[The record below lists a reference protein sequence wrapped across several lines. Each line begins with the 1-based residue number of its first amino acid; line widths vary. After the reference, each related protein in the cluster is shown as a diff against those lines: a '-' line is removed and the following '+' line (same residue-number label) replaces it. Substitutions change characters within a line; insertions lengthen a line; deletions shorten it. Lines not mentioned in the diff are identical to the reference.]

1 MRTKDMKS
9 LSDAYRQVILGE
21 SVEIDEARQ
30 MKDPKKDSM
39 VSKGGKTIVID
50 KSKEKEYLKKGWQL
64 AEKKL
69 DPVDDKANDKKFTNR
84 KDKDIDNDGDVDSSD
99 EYLHK
104 RRAATDDA
112 IDGGKKP
119 AKNAKAK
126 EEGNA
131 FTKALNAAK
140 QNGDKTF
147 VVSGKKYSVTTKE
160 EVEDEVEDKPKK
172 KNPFAKKKDD
182 DEGEEK
188 DSEDKGEEES
198 DDEDE
203 DKKDVPKVVG
213 KKDDKKKV
221 ASNAKTAEIS
231 KIGEGYTTNED
242 IKGLADAITDLHMM
256 WESAAKKSV
265 KGATDKGEEIDS
277 TQSAKE
283 KEFTAAHKGKSDK
296 KVEDG
301 IEDAKAK
308 SKSAEDATKASSGK
322 RPQDNAVG
330 DKNVVKSTQIKEGA
344 VVVDTSTQEGS
355 VSLVDM
361 ARAQLAGKNPFPE
374 KKEKNPHDARTTEAK
389 AFLQRMAKNRGVS

>member
-1 MRTKDMKS
+1 
-9 LSDAYRQVILGE
+9 
-21 SVEIDEARQ
+21 
-30 MKDPKKDSM
+30 
-39 VSKGGKTIVID
+39 
-50 KSKEKEYLKKGWQL
+50 
-64 AEKKL
+64 
-69 DPVDDKANDKKFTNR
+69 
-84 KDKDIDNDGDVDSSD
+84 
-99 EYLHK
+99 
-104 RRAATDDA
+104 
-112 IDGGKKP
+112 
-119 AKNAKAK
+119 
-126 EEGNA
+126 
-131 FTKALNAAK
+131 
-140 QNGDKTF
+140 
-147 VVSGKKYSVTTKE
+147 
-160 EVEDEVEDKPKK
+160 
-172 KNPFAKKKDD
+172 
-182 DEGEEK
+182 
-188 DSEDKGEEES
+188 
-198 DDEDE
+198 
-203 DKKDVPKVVG
+203 
-213 KKDDKKKV
+213 
-221 ASNAKTAEIS
+221 
-231 KIGEGYTTNED
+231 
-242 IKGLADAITDLHMM
+242 MM